1 MTEKQRV
8 NMDIDKQLWKRV
20 SVKAAED
27 EMEKKEVV
35 EEALKQYLNNKEE
48 K

>member
-27 EMEKKEVV
+27 EMEKKELV
-35 EEALKQYLNNKEE
+35 EEALRKYLNNEEE